1 MGGRHATASRI
12 RDANAPMAATDS
24 DERRQVRAPQRR
36 PSTGLRRVLA
46 RRACDEYARPRA
58 QAIASSH
65 ACSNAVD
72 QGQRPISGI
81 A

>member
-1 MGGRHATASRI
+1 LPI
-12 RDANAPMAATDS
+12 RDANAPIASTDS
-24 DERRQVRAPQRR
+24 DERRQVRRCSAE
-36 PSTGLRRVLA
+36 PSTGLRRAFA
-46 RRACDEYARPRA
+46 RSACDEYERPRA